1 MSAQLVDPQEF
12 IEILDYNFKG
22 DDSTLE
28 RKRAFL
34 KAYRVH
40 GVVSRAT
47 YEARIH
53 RTTVYK
59 WLEHDEGFAQAFAD
73 CHEDTYDEL
82 EASGYQKALA
92 GDPILTMFYLKAHR
106 PKFRDKLQVDLEVL
120 DSEIR
125 ERLATLSPQLL
136 PAITGYLGDGDSQQV
151 VQNPS
156 ESDNQQK
163 SE

>member
-1 MSAQLVDPQEF
+1 MSANTSQT
-12 IEILDYNFKG
+12 IEPVELTDLPDYNLSG
-22 DDSTLE
+22 DDSTVE
-28 RKRAFL
+28 RKLAFL
-34 KAYRVH
+34 QAYRIH

-59 WLEHDEGFAQAFAD
+59 WLDSDEAFVQAFAD

-106 PKFRDKLQVDLEVL
+106 PKFRDRVSIDI
-120 DSEIR
+120 DSVRDEIR
-125 ERLATLSPQLL
+125 ERMQQAGINARSVLQLPQVLQ
-136 PAITGYLGDGDSQQV
+136 I
-151 VQNPS
+151 PS
-156 ESDNQQK
+156 ESENKQK
-163 SE
+163 D